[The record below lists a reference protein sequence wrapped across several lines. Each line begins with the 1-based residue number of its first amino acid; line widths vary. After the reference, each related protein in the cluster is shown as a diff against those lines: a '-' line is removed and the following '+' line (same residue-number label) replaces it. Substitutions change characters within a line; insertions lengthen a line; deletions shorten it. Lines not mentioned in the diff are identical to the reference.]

1 MSIKKKEPALNIS
14 LIEENT
20 QEQTPLLIRDTSVE
34 YRDYEQLYKELKS
47 YNYGDPALMT
57 LLSNTL
63 RKFSKT
69 EDRELNSQVRKILAL
84 LNDVSCS
91 IIVFNVETQED
102 ESFGEPFSRLSD
114 IKLPSSSSLEEEIAK
129 LEAILIQK
137 V

>member
-1 MSIKKKEPALNIS
+1 
-14 LIEENT
+14 
-20 QEQTPLLIRDTSVE
+20 
-34 YRDYEQLYKELKS
+34 
-47 YNYGDPALMT
+47 MT

-69 EDRELNSQVRKILAL
+69 EDRELNTQVRKILAL

-114 IKLPSSSSLEEEIAK
+114 IKLQSNSILEEEITK
-129 LEAILIQK
+129 LEAILIKK